1 MENTEKFRR
10 RRRRRLATIAAAVA
24 VLLAAAFFLC
34 VLLLTTKTV
43 NGWHGL
49 CLGTELT
56 LTGKPFVKMSDEP
69 LRYFT
74 RYCDAE
80 ALGKIDGVM
89 LDQETPGHDGYL
101 YRDGRMYYYSGGAF
115 TSRYWIWTL
124 KPVEKEPESMVL
136 NFVRR
141 YIEENRGMAET
152 EEFVEITDRLADWNM
167 DGDDLASLAAL
178 LEEHFGVELPETE
191 VAGWDTVEDV
201 VASVGDRL

>member
-1 MENTEKFRR
+1 
-10 RRRRRLATIAAAVA
+10 
-24 VLLAAAFFLC
+24 
-34 VLLLTTKTV
+34 
-43 NGWHGL
+43 
-49 CLGTELT
+49 
-56 LTGKPFVKMSDEP
+56 
-69 LRYFT
+69 
-74 RYCDAE
+74 
-80 ALGKIDGVM
+80 
-89 LDQETPGHDGYL
+89 
-101 YRDGRMYYYSGGAF
+101 
-115 TSRYWIWTL
+115 
-124 KPVEKEPESMVL
+124 MVL